1 MYIAHIQKTA
11 VPFIKFKARN
21 YDSRKIRGQF
31 SDYWKNVLSL
41 STTKSLTFDHYVKI
55 HRCKFLF
62 RCAFTHFNTNKSPL
76 MHIARA

>member
-11 VPFIKFKARN
+11 VPFIKFKARKLRFTK
-21 YDSRKIRGQF
+21 DKRA
-31 SDYWKNVLSL
+31 DYWKNVLSL